1 MAEKSPKRPTINYK
15 ILCVD
20 DEQIILNALSRL
32 FRHVGYQ
39 HVLTAHSGELAL
51 GILENNQDTDI
62 IIADE
67 KMGDGISGSQF
78 LKESINYCPDAVR
91 IQLTAYS
98 DADILIKAVNE
109 AKVFR
114 HVPKPWNNKDLIKTV
129 QEGLKA
135 KILKQKEAQ
144 KMAQIIRAARHY
156 KADVIR
162 LKKENQELQNN
173 VDHLQES
180 IGQTAS
186 KVNESFLHTL
196 LFTMQYSDEKLWQH
210 SRRVGKWCRI
220 MAETLV
226 SEGGFS
232 ENSFPKDML
241 EMAGVLHDIGK
252 LKLTEEIRKK
262 PISQL
267 TDDQKNRVSMHIED
281 GLWLIR
287 RLPDEVRKAL
297 RQPIRQ
303 HHERRD
309 GTGHYNLFFDQI
321 NDWAQLIAIVSDY
334 DNFRFSE
341 LHGGPK
347 SQLEVIEEMKE
358 DVYSASEQTGKYN
371 ERFFDIFSDLTVS
384 ISDDD
389 LERNEATELPTIQD
403 VTAGQI
409 LAEDLYTVKDIF
421 FLVRGHTIES
431 SDIEKMRIYEEEDNG
446 VRNIWIEVRKE

>member
-1 MAEKSPKRPTINYK
+1 MKK

-32 FRHVGYQ
+32 FRHIGYQ

-67 KMGDGISGSQF
+67 KMGNGMSGSQF
-78 LKESINYCPDAVR
+78 LKESINHCPDAVR

-98 DADILIKAVNE
+98 DADILIQAVNE

-114 HVPKPWNNKDLIKTV
+114 HVPKPWNNKDLIQIV

-135 KILKQKEAQ
+135 KLLKQKEAQ
-144 KMAQIIRAARHY
+144 KMAQLIRAARHY
-156 KADVIR
+156 KADAIR

-196 LFTMQYSDEKLWQH
+196 LFTMQYADQKLWQH

-226 SEGGFS
+226 AEGGFS
-232 ENSFPKDML
+232 ENSFPQDML

-267 TDDQKNRVSMHIED
+267 TDEQKNRVNMHIED

-309 GTGHYNLFFDQI
+309 GTGHYHLFFDQI
-321 NDWAQLIAIVSDY
+321 NDWAQIIAIASDY

-341 LHGGPK
+341 LHEGPK
-347 SQLEVIEEMKE
+347 SQLEVIEQMKE

-389 LERNEATELPTIQD
+389 
-403 VTAGQI
+403 
-409 LAEDLYTVKDIF
+409 
-421 FLVRGHTIES
+421 
-431 SDIEKMRIYEEEDNG
+431 
-446 VRNIWIEVRKE
+446 